1 MTRFF
6 TPRRN
11 DFSDTLV
18 LAWPHSFVT
27 PSNAGGA
34 AGAAPTIDPLEQLL
48 AAERADWSMLRLVM
62 CSAVATLV
70 LGLAGSLVG

>member
-18 LAWPHSFVT
+18 LAWPHSLM
-27 PSNAGGA
+27 PGGH
-34 AGAAPTIDPLEQLL
+34 AGAAPNHVATDPLEQLL

-62 CSAVATLV
+62 CSAAATLV